1 MEFFTGKELAMIY
14 RPDNWAFDTWSK
26 SSQTERIE
34 AAIRLNIAIAER
46 LDKKPAVDEQ
56 TDDSSL
62 PTILSEG

>member
-1 MEFFTGKELAMIY
+1 MVFFTAKELAMIY
-14 RPDNWAFDTWSK
+14 HPANRTFDTWSEYSK
-26 SSQTERIE
+26 RQWNE

-46 LDKKPAVDEQ
+46 LDKKPAIDEQ